1 LFTPQND
8 LERSLIRAFDEPEHR
23 PAFLKSVLEAEL
35 SLALMDPQDGRGGGY
50 AVPEVTHDDLSF
62 VPIFTS
68 DSRVQAMFGD
78 ERLMVVRQSFR
89 QILEQV
95 DGANFVLNPGSDYG
109 HELMAEDVAAMLD
122 GNFERAA
129 EGFDREPEE
138 EEGDDLPTLVGR
150 PSPMP
155 MHLTA
160 PLGALFAT
168 LPDVRA
174 GYIAQAIF
182 AEPDGVKRLVIGIS
196 TDGDLDAVLDHVESV
211 LIDSAKPTDII
222 DFVPVPGSP
231 LDAYFGRDVQP
242 FYKKA

>member
-1 LFTPQND
+1 MFTPQND
-8 LERSLIRAFDEPEHR
+8 LERSLIRAFDEPAHR

-50 AVPEVTHDDLSF
+50 AVPEVTHEDLSF

-78 ERLMVVRQSFR
+78 ERLMVVRQTFR

-109 HELMAEDVAAMLD
+109 HELMAEDIAAMLD
-122 GNFERAA
+122 GDFERAA
-129 EGFDREPEE
+129 GGFDREPEA

-160 PLGALFAT
+160 PLAAHMLA
-168 LPDVRA
+168 RA
-174 GYIAQAIF
+174 AWLANVPQW
-182 AEPDGVKRLVIGIS
+182 EHTVVDEWRERRRP
-196 TDGDLDAVLDHVESV
+196 GDPGPPPEGEAPPAARRPES
-211 LIDSAKPTDII
+211 P
-222 DFVPVPGSP
+222 
-231 LDAYFGRDVQP
+231 
-242 FYKKA
+242 